1 MTSLDSM
8 RNTLAEYTRQ
18 RSGVSAELLKLNGQ
32 LATAN
37 KYAQKRRIQNAIKNY
52 EQEIKRLDGL
62 IKSTNEDVKRI
73 ELSEN
78 KFDAKTEAY
87 KAGIDP
93 NKAWAD
99 AISAGIGSISS
110 TVTAVTGAN
119 AVTRLTAGD
128 KGKQPKPDAPKDDA
142 PKGEPKNDNMMLYI
156 GIAIVAF
163 LMLKK

>member
-1 MTSLDSM
+1 MTSIDSM

-32 LATAN
+32 LATVK
-37 KYAQKRRIQNAIKNY
+37 KYSDKRRIQNAIKNY

-93 NKAWAD
+93 NKAWSD

-119 AVTRLTAGD
+119 AVTRAMGGD
-128 KGKQPKPDAPKDDA
+128 KGKPKPDASSGDA
-142 PKGEPKNDNMMLYI
+142 PKGEPKKDNTMLYI

>member
-1 MTSLDSM
+1 MTSVDSM

-37 KYAQKRRIQNAIKNY
+37 KYSEKRRIQNAIKNY

-62 IKSTNEDVKRI
+62 IKSTNEDVNRI

-119 AVTRLTAGD
+119 AVTRAVGGD
-128 KGKQPKPDAPKDDA
+128 KGKPKPDAPKDDA
-142 PKGEPKNDNMMLYI
+142 PKGEPKKDNMMLYI

>member
-1 MTSLDSM
+1 MTTVESM
-8 RNTLAEYTRQ
+8 RNTVAEYTRQ
-18 RSGVSAELLKLNGQ
+18 RSGISAELLKLNGQ
-32 LATAN
+32 LVSAKTRSER
-37 KYAQKRRIQNAIKNY
+37 KRIEAAIKNF
-52 EQEIKRLDGL
+52 EQEIKRLDKL
-62 IKSTNEDVKRI
+62 VDDTNNDIKRV
-73 ELSEN
+73 ELSDN

-99 AISAGIGSISS
+99 AIASGIGSVAN

-119 AVTRLTAGD
+119 AVTRAVGGD
-128 KGKQPKPDAPKDDA
+128 KGKPKPDAPKDDA
-142 PKGEPKNDNMMLYI
+142 PKGEPKKDNMMLYI